1 MKSKLE
7 KEVERA
13 GLISDRVV
21 YELIEFD
28 QFEAKGKKEF
38 NLLIK
43 SVVPHQWTGS
53 LSIFDKE
60 FINIFKRLKNDF
72 QLESTFLIN
81 QPDFFNIFSRAFV
94 TTSKNS
100 FPEFIT
106 SQRLVVPKNNRS
118 PSFFEFTTLTKGY
131 LILTIRQDQQN
142 KKRTASSNGA
152 ERVRLSTFQSI
163 GECPAG

>member
-1 MKSKLE
+1 MANYSQKVPNSCKIFLKSKLE
-7 KEVERA
+7 SEVVRA
-13 GLISDRVV
+13 GLVSDRVV

-28 QFEAKGKKEF
+28 EFVAKDKKEF

-60 FINIFKRLKNDF
+60 FLNIFKRLKNDF

-94 TTSKNS
+94 TTSKVN

-106 SQRLVVPKNNRS
+106 SERLFVPKNNKH
-118 PSFFEFTTLTKGY
+118 PCFFRFTILTKGY
-131 LILTIRQDQQN
+131 LILTIRQDESN
-142 KKRTASSNGA
+142 KKKAANFFGM
-152 ERVRLSTFQSI
+152 
-163 GECPAG
+163 